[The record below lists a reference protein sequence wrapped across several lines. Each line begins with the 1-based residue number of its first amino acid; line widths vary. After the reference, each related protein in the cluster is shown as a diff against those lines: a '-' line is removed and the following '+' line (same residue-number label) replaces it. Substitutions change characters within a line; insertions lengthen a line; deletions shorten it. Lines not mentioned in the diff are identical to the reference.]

1 MNRPAKTSYFSAA
14 LEVIG
19 WMAFCR
25 AESGL
30 QEPILLLRESNNHSF
45 ILFIFVHKGRFEGRP
60 ESRPGLTLDG
70 DQ

>member
-30 QEPILLLRESNNHSF
+30 QEPVLLLRESNNYSF
-45 ILFIFVHKGRFEGRP
+45 ILFIFVHKGRI
-60 ESRPGLTLDG
+60 
-70 DQ
+70 